1 MKKMFIYGDR
11 AKYYVIMDGEYITDW
26 LSKAKAEKHAKNLRL
41 LGFHAVVVRDLSIF
55 NQAVRY
61 VWNKVQSKTANKAR
75 AVACVVAVA

>member
-55 NQAVRY
+55 N
-61 VWNKVQSKTANKAR
+61 
-75 AVACVVAVA
+75 